1 MRQANRILLRMNRT
15 PSLRVRP
22 VAAGSAFAVCFC
34 LLLAAC
40 GPRDIGAG
48 TASEL
53 SSEGP
58 LSAAETMRRPM
69 TGSDSTQYLLY
80 HYNRPEVMD
89 ELRERQ
95 RLRII
100 RMHGGRGEIS
110 PEDPEYRTRPKQRSP
125 FRQ

>member
-1 MRQANRILLRMNRT
+1 MSRAPL
-15 PSLRVRP
+15 LRVRP

-34 LLLAAC
+34 LFLAAC
-40 GPRDIGAG
+40 GPKDIGSG

-53 SSEGP
+53 PSDGP
-58 LSAAETMRRPM
+58 LTAAETMRRPM
-69 TGSDSTQYLLY
+69 TGSGSTQHLLY

-95 RLRII
+95 RLHII

-110 PEDPEYRTRPKQRSP
+110 PEDPEYRTMPKQRSP